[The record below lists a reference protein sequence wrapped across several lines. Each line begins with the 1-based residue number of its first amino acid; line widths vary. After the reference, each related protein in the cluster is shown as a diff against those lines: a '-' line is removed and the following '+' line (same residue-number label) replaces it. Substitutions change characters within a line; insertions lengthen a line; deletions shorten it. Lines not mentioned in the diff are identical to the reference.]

1 MVWLVIGLL
10 QSGPQTIRGRNGN
23 DFISLRL
30 FPLPQARLR
39 EILPYGPNH
48 FLSAHLA
55 EGHDVIGHVAFLV
68 DGRVADV
75 GLADVWI
82 VHIPF
87 MRSPGAGLS
96 PPRS

>member
-1 MVWLVIGLL
+1 
-10 QSGPQTIRGRNGN
+10 
-23 DFISLRL
+23 
-30 FPLPQARLR
+30 
-39 EILPYGPNH
+39 
-48 FLSAHLA
+48 
-55 EGHDVIGHVAFLV
+55 VIGHVAFLV